1 MRAVIA
7 AAGTGGHINPGIA
20 IANKIVEKEP
30 DSEIIF
36 IGTNRGLEKDLV
48 PRAGYQLLPINAYGI
63 KRSFSMQNL
72 KNLYATYKS
81 IGEAKRILEQFKPDI
96 VIGTGG
102 YICIPAALAAKK
114 LNIPIILHE
123 SNAYPGVAVRML
135 KNKVNKILVGFGDA
149 RERLNNQKNVIITG
163 NPIKIKKLD
172 LSVEQKN
179 KIKQGLNLSLDKPVV
194 LAFGGS
200 QGAQSI
206 NRSLTEIIVNK
217 KNKDYQLV
225 WATGQEQYD
234 VIKQE
239 LKKLNINI
247 EDIENVK
254 LIPYIYNMEEVMNAC
269 DLVVSRSGAMT
280 ITEVATVGKPAI
292 FVPYPFA
299 TENHQEY
306 NARVLQGVGAAE
318 IILDSE
324 LNSEI
329 LNNTIENIVS
339 NKSKLEQMGKNTQRV
354 VNENVE
360 EKIYTQIKGALLKS
374 IV

>member
-1 MRAVIA
+1 MSLRKKLNVCDIIKDKVI
-7 AAGTGGHINPGIA
+7 N
-20 IANKIVEKEP
+20 N
-30 DSEIIF
+30 II
-36 IGTNRGLEKDLV
+36 EKDLIKDGDRILV
-48 PRAGYQLLPINAYGI
+48 GVSGGPDSMCLLDLLNE
-63 KRSFSMQNL
+63 L
-72 KNLYATYKS
+72 KNYFEKEKNIRYYLSVAHVNHG
-81 IGEAKRILEQFKPDI
+81 IRLESEVEVSYVKNF
-96 VIGTGG
+96 
-102 YICIPAALAAKK
+102 CKK
-114 LNIPIILHE
+114 LNIPVVLHE

-135 KNKVNKILVGFGDA
+135 KNKVNKILVGFADA
-149 RERLNNQKNVIITG
+149 KERLNNKKNVIITG

-254 LIPYIYNMEEVMNAC
+254 LIPYIYNMEEVMYAC
-269 DLVVSRSGAMT
+269 AATAAPTTSRRWT
-280 ITEVATVGKPAI
+280 TAT
-292 FVPYPFA
+292 
-299 TENHQEY
+299 
-306 NARVLQGVGAAE
+306 GAA
-318 IILDSE
+318 DTSTPA
-324 LNSEI
+324 SR
-329 LNNTIENIVS
+329 TS
-339 NKSKLEQMGKNTQRV
+339 CGATAKRTSKS
-354 VNENVE
+354 
-360 EKIYTQIKGALLKS
+360 
-374 IV
+374 